1 MEKSV
6 ARGWKVILQFAA
18 DQARDQID
26 AHLWTWRE
34 QSFLPHGVDGG
45 EFDARQP
52 ILLTTGEENANG
64 ANIRFLCAGAEL
76 QDVSGYDRVVVM
88 FDGHDNEQLDRARG
102 QWRRLSGPEHQL
114 TYWQQNGSGGWE
126 RKA

>member
-6 ARGWKVILQFAA
+6 ARGWKVVLQFAEEPE
-18 DQARDQID
+18 RDRID

-34 QSFLPHGVDGG
+34 QSFLPHATDGG
-45 EFDARQP
+45 AFDARQP
-52 ILLTTGEENANG
+52 ILLTTGDSNSNA
-64 ANIRFLCAGAEL
+64 ANIRFLCAGADIA
-76 QDVSGYDRVVVM
+76 DVSGYERVVVM
-88 FDGHDNEQLDRARG
+88 FDGHDNEQLERARG
-102 QWRRLSGPEHQL
+102 QWRRFSGPANQL